1 MGSFF
6 RKLAWLAGRRSREDQ
21 LAAELRFHL
30 EEEAEEFRQAGL
42 PEKEARSAALRD
54 LGNLGRVQE
63 ETRAAWGWTLVEQ
76 LAQDLRYAAR
86 TIRRNPAFT
95 LLATLSLALGIGANT
110 AIYSFMDALL
120 ARALPVADPR
130 SLAVL
135 NWHVMGGE
143 GVRAPVVHDASGF
156 SYHDPK
162 NGRISPIFP
171 YPAFEL
177 LRKSNDICSV
187 LFAYRPARK
196 LNLFAR
202 NQAEVA
208 DGEYVSGDYF
218 RGLAVTPAS
227 GRLIT
232 GDDDRADAP
241 AVVVLSYGFA
251 ETRFGDAARAVG
263 QPVTIGNIPF
273 TVIGVTP
280 PGFFGVDPAKAPRFY
295 LPLHADLLIDPE
307 RGPGLNP
314 AGRYF
319 DQHYYWIEMMAR
331 LKPGVTIARA
341 QAALAPVFA
350 GWVAAT
356 AANDQ
361 ERRNLPEVLLKE
373 GSGGLDNLRRE
384 YSQPFLVLL
393 AIVGLILAIACAN
406 IASLLLARATARRR
420 EMSIRLSVGAGRWRV
435 IRQLLTESLLLAAIG
450 GAAGVLFA
458 VWGIQLLTL
467 LLSAG
472 ADHFILRAELNW
484 HVLLAAAALTMVTGI
499 LFGLAP
505 ALQATRVDLKPL
517 TRRRL
522 RLNLRQV
529 LVASQ
534 IAIALLLLV
543 AAGLFV
549 RTVAN
554 LNSLETGFHRDHLL
568 VFKLNAWQAGHRE
581 PEILSFYRDLETR
594 FAAIP
599 GVRAAVVANSPLI
612 GDGAFGWPV
621 VPSGLQPPD
630 DAPSGHGS
638 GMAATST
645 RVLEAGPGFFAAM
658 QISILA
664 GREFDARDQQGSL
677 PVAIVNQAWARL
689 HLGGRNPIGH
699 RIVSFWR
706 PRQPVEMEI
715 VGVAKNA
722 RYDDLTGPFP
732 AVVYMPFEQNLGI
745 PIEEATFLLRTAA
758 DPLAFANTVRE
769 IVRQADPRIPVT
781 SLGTQTAQIEGEMSQ
796 QILFARL
803 CTGFSIL
810 ALAIAC
816 VGLYGT
822 MSYTVARRT
831 PEIGIR
837 MALGA
842 QRSTVVW
849 MVLREV
855 LILALAGL
863 AIAVPG
869 ALAAS
874 KLVASFLFDV
884 KPNDPASFAA
894 AIAILLTASLLA
906 GFLPARNASR
916 IDPLTAVRHE

>member
-6 RKLAWLAGRRSREDQ
+6 RKLGWLINRRSREDQ

-30 EEEAEEFRQAGL
+30 EEEAEECRRAGL
-42 PEKEARSAALRD
+42 PEAEARSAARRE

-76 LAQDLRYAAR
+76 LVQDVRYAAR
-86 TIRRNPAFT
+86 TILRNPAFT

-120 ARALPVADPR
+120 VRALPVADPH
-130 SLAVL
+130 SLAVM

-143 GVRAPVVHDASGF
+143 GVRAPVVHDASGY

-162 NGRISPIFP
+162 TGRTSPIFP
-171 YPAFEL
+171 YPAFEV
-177 LRKSNDICSV
+177 LRKSNDVCAV

-196 LNLFAR
+196 LNILAR
-202 NQAEVA
+202 SQAEIA

-218 RGLAVTPAS
+218 RGLAITPAA

-232 GDDDRADAP
+232 GDDDRAGAP
-241 AVVVLSYGFA
+241 GVAVLSYAFA
-251 ETRFGDAARAVG
+251 ASRFGDAARAPG
-263 QPVTIGNIPF
+263 QPVTIDNIPF

-280 PGFFGVDPAKAPRFY
+280 PAFFGVDPAKAPQFY

-307 RGPGLNP
+307 RGPGPNP
-314 AGRYF
+314 TGRYF
-319 DQHYYWIEMMAR
+319 DQHYYWVEMMAR
-331 LKPGVTIARA
+331 LQPGVSIARA
-341 QAALAPVFA
+341 QASLAPIFA
-350 GWVAAT
+350 QWVAAT

-361 ERRNLPEVLLKE
+361 ERKSLPEFLIKD

-384 YSQPFLVLL
+384 YSQPFLILL

-420 EMSIRLSVGAGRWRV
+420 EMAIRLSVGAGRWRV
-435 IRQLLTESLLLAAIG
+435 IRQLLTESLLLAALG
-450 GAAGVLFA
+450 GGAGVLFA
-458 VWGIQLLTL
+458 VWGIQLLTVL
-467 LLSAG
+467 LAAG
-472 ADHFILRAELNW
+472 AEHFPLRAQLNW
-484 HVLLAAAALTMVTGI
+484 HVLAAAAALTVITGI

-517 TRRRL
+517 PRRRL

-529 LVASQ
+529 LVVSQ
-534 IAIALLLLV
+534 IAIAFLLLV
-543 AAGLFV
+543 AAGLFI
-549 RTVAN
+549 RTVSK
-554 LNSLETGFHRDHLL
+554 LNSLETGFQRDHLL
-568 VFKLNAWQAGHRE
+568 LFKVNARQAGHRDA
-581 PEILSFYRDLETR
+581 EIISFYRDLETR
-594 FAAIP
+594 FGAMP
-599 GVRAAVVANSPLI
+599 GVRAAAVANSPLI

-621 VPSGLQPPD
+621 VPRGQQPPA

-638 GMAATST
+638 GMAPTIT
-645 RVLEAGPGFFAAM
+645 RVLETGPGFFAAM
-658 QISILA
+658 QIPLLA

-677 PVAIVNQAWARL
+677 PVAIVNQAWAKL
-689 HLGGRNPIGH
+689 HLEGGDAIGQH
-699 RIVSFWR
+699 IVSLWR
-706 PRQPVEMEI
+706 GRKPVEMEI

-745 PIEEATFLLRTAA
+745 PVEEATFFLRTGA

-769 IVRQADPRIPVT
+769 IVRQADARIAVT
-781 SLGTQTAQIEGEMSQ
+781 GLGTQTAQIEGEMSQ

-803 CTGFSIL
+803 CTGFAIL

-822 MSYTVARRT
+822 MQYTVVRRT

-842 QRSTVVW
+842 QRGTVVW

-855 LILALAGL
+855 LILAVAGL

-874 KLVASFLFDV
+874 TLVASFLFDV
-884 KPNDPASFAA
+884 EPNDPASLAA

-906 GFLPARNASR
+906 GFLPARGASR
-916 IDPLTAVRHE
+916 VDPITAVRHE